1 MELNETTLAQR
12 EVYRG
17 RVFTVRSDTVRLE
30 NGTEAGRD
38 VILHSGGAGVLPIFE
53 NGDVLLVRQYRYGV
67 GRAVLE
73 IPAGKLEEGEDP
85 KEAALRELTEE
96 TGAKAEEIH
105 FLGELILSPAYLGE
119 ITYIYAVRATE
130 VGDQHLDEDEFLQV
144 ERLPF
149 EEAYQMALDGRIA
162 DVKTALAL
170 LRAKPLFF

>member
-1 MELNETTLAQR
+1 MNLQETTLTKK
-12 EVYRG
+12 EVYHG
-17 RVFTVRSDTVRLE
+17 RVFNVRSDTVRLQ
-30 NGTEAGRD
+30 NGAVADRD

-67 GRAVLE
+67 GRPVLE

-85 KEAALRELTEE
+85 EKAALRELSEE
-96 TGAKAEEIH
+96 TGAVATDIH

-130 VGDQHLDEDEFLQV
+130 VGRQNLDEDEFLQV
-144 ERLPF
+144 ERMPF
-149 EEAYQMALDGRIA
+149 ETAYQMALDGRIA

>member
-1 MELNETTLAQR
+1 MKLNETTLTQR

-17 RVFTVRSDTVRLE
+17 KIFTVRSDTVRLE
-30 NGTEAGRD
+30 NGAEAGRD

-67 GRAVLE
+67 GHTVLE

-85 KEAALRELTEE
+85 KVAALRELQEE
-96 TGAKAEEIH
+96 TGAKATEIH

-130 VGDQHLDEDEFLQV
+130 IGGQNLDEDEFLQV

-149 EEAYQMALDGRIA
+149 ETAYEMALDGRIA

-170 LRAKPLFF
+170 LRAKPIFF